1 MERNEKAVKRY
12 PSDDKNVVTLSV
24 DPSVYAHM
32 KELCR
37 LSNLR
42 PAQYFSAL
50 IEAEYDRLQGNP
62 KVKELLKQLND
73 LEALVK
79 GMTGSGTSPVIEKF
93 GNE

>member
-12 PSDDKNVVTLSV
+12 PSDDKKVVTLSV

-50 IEAEYDRLQGNP
+50 IEA
-62 KVKELLKQLND
+62 
-73 LEALVK
+73 
-79 GMTGSGTSPVIEKF
+79 
-93 GNE
+93 